1 MKTSLKCY
9 KIYVTSLKYDKLA
22 KRSEQINQLSSAYVT
37 ELERML
43 NLYPTQ
49 WYNYFEF
56 WS

>member
-1 MKTSLKCY
+1 LKCY